1 MVTTIARS
9 WMKSPDRRIPSAGAV
24 ADPPAEALRLFNEH
38 GGAIYRFCRS
48 MLRNESEA
56 EDVVQETFLKLL
68 QHLKADSVR
77 SNIRSWLFT
86 VAANACRD
94 RMRWRMRWL
103 PWSEEEDQRTVPPSE
118 DDEDRQ
124 RARATLR
131 QLAPRDRMLLSLRA
145 NGLSYREIAVATG
158 IREQSVGRLLARA
171 VDRWKRAVDRR
182 LV

>member
-9 WMKSPDRRIPSAGAV
+9 WMKSLDRAIPSAGAV

-118 DDEDRQ
+118 DDEDRR

>member
-1 MVTTIARS
+1 MTTIASS
-9 WMKSPDRRIPSAGAV
+9 WMKSPDCGIPSAGAV

-48 MLRNESEA
+48 MLRDESEA

-118 DDEDRQ
+118 DDEDRR